1 MCTHT
6 HTHTHTHLSH
16 PYLSKSRSQTS
27 ILLPLPS
34 EGKRAGRS
42 FIESISTFIKFQK
55 SHAKDW
61 IQDEMNTKRGRNI
74 CIHLKIYISCLTSSS
89 PIKNLKN
96 KQQKTKSS
104 STPILPVYTGYRR
117 RAGKIYYTPIWTSA
131 LYLIFRSQKRH

>member
-6 HTHTHTHLSH
+6 HTSPIPTSPKAEAKHLFFCH
-16 PYLSKSRSQTS
+16 CPVREREQEDLSQNQ
-27 ILLPLPS
+27 
-34 EGKRAGRS
+34 
-42 FIESISTFIKFQK
+42 TFIKFQK

-61 IQDEMNTKRGRNI
+61 IQDEMNTKRGRNT

-104 STPILPVYTGYRR
+104 STPIPPVYTGYRR
-117 RAGKIYYTPIWTSA
+117 KAGKIYYTPIWTSA
-131 LYLIFRSQKRH
+131 LYLIFRSQKKTLGLK

>member
-1 MCTHT
+1 MYTHT
-6 HTHTHTHLSH
+6 HTDLSH
-16 PYLSKSRSQTS
+16 PYLSKSRGQTS
-27 ILLPLPS
+27 IPLPLPS
-34 EGKRAGRS
+34 EGKGAGRS
-42 FIESISTFIKFQK
+42 FIESISTFIKFQN

-104 STPILPVYTGYRR
+104 SIPTLHYRYTQTTGE
-117 RAGKIYYTPIWTSA
+117 GSGGGDLLHPDLDLCI
-131 LYLIFRSQKRH
+131 IFDI